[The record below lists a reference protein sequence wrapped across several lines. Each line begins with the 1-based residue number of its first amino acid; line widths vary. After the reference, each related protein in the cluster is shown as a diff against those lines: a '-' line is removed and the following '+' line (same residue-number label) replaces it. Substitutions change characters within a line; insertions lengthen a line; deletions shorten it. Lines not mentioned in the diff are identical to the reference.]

1 MLLAA
6 LAACGSDGSADAST
20 ESPSASDST
29 SAESLEEPS
38 EETVEQT
45 ATVNQYASI
54 IAKNGDLAKQIEAM
68 DDCDWLGRGSLDY
81 DPQSIVCTV
90 GVLTM
95 SYQSMTLSLSLTS
108 AQDSTAP
115 AFIGAPPAEIE
126 TLVADTVTAADAL
139 AEVATATNDAKCEYK
154 GTGKC
159 SRLRADTWSAMSD
172 LERELAG
179 WRPYTG

>member
-1 MLLAA
+1 MLSAA
-6 LAACGSDGSADAST
+6 VAACGSEGSADAST

-29 SAESLEEPS
+29 SAESSEEP
-38 EETVEQT
+38 VEQT

-115 AFIGAPPAEIE
+115 AFIGAPPAGIE

-139 AEVATATNDAKCEYK
+139 AEVATATNDAKCEYR

-172 LERELAG
+172 LGRELAG
-179 WRPYTG
+179 WSPYTG